1 MTHTLHR
8 YGKREDL
15 TDDFIVTVMPAR
27 GINDQ
32 HAVEKQK
39 AFLRAA
45 LKHGPVNIGDSS
57 NGAEYKPS
65 KELHPTVHWHRDS
78 SPDPEAVIAKVD
90 TPTTVSAV
98 FDNFE
103 AVKAFVADL
112 KELDLGLSVNIASI
126 PEKAVE
132 CCHACGLTRHSVEYS
147 LGFHGR
153 TEKLPDDASL
163 QLMTMC
169 GHGMISATFARKMLD
184 WVRTGRRTA
193 QEASRCMARFCVC
206 GSFNPA
212 RAVQILNK
220 GGEGRR

>member
-8 YGKREDL
+8 HGKREDL
-15 TDDFIVTVMPAR
+15 AEDFIVTVMPAR

-57 NGAEYKPS
+57 NGAEYRPS
-65 KELHPTVHWHRDS
+65 KEL
-78 SPDPEAVIAKVD
+78 SPD
-90 TPTTVSAV
+90 
-98 FDNFE
+98 
-103 AVKAFVADL
+103 AVKALVAEL
-112 KELDLGLSVNIASI
+112 KELDLGLSVNIASV
-126 PEKAVE
+126 PDKAVE
-132 CCHACGLTRHSVEYS
+132 CCQACGLTRHSVEYS

-212 RAVQILNK
+212 RAVQILDRA
-220 GGEGRR
+220 GEGRR